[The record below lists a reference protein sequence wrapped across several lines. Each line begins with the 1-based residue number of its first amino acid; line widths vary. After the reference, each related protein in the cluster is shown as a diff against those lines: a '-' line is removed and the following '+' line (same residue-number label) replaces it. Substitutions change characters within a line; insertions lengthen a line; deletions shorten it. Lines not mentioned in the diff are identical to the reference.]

1 LRCTDIRKAIANWS
15 KKGGLQPGTIT
26 HVGEQRSERVRMSVI
41 RYDEKDFVEKR
52 INTVE
57 DSLPLRDKPSVTW
70 LDIDGVHQPEIIEQV
85 GKHFNVHPLVLEDIA
100 NTGQRPKIEDYE
112 DYIFIVL
119 RMLRFDEEE
128 NETKSEQ
135 VSVILGA
142 NFVISFQEKERDVF
156 DPIRERLRN
165 SKGRIRKM
173 GADFLAYSLI
183 DAIIDNYFIV
193 LERLGET
200 IEEIEDSLVSNPT
213 AARLQKIHD
222 LRREMIFL
230 RKSVWPL
237 REVISRLERSESPLI
252 NEATC
257 AYFRDV
263 YDHAIQV
270 MDAVETFR
278 DMLSGMLD
286 IYLSSV
292 SNRMNEIMK
301 VLTVITT
308 IFIPLTYIA
317 GVYGMNFRYM
327 PELNQT
333 WTYPAILALMF
344 VLAMFMVFF
353 FRRRK
358 WI

>member
-1 LRCTDIRKAIANWS
+1 LRCNGIRKAIANWS

-26 HVGEQRSERVRMSVI
+26 PVGEQRSEQVRMSVI
-41 RYDEKDFVEKR
+41 RYDEKDFMEKK
-52 INTVE
+52 ISAVE
-57 DSLPLRDKPSVTW
+57 DSLPSRDKPSVTW

-85 GKHFNVHPLVLEDIA
+85 GKHFNMHPLVLEDIA

-135 VSVILGA
+135 VSVILGT

-173 GADFLAYSLI
+173 SADFLAYSLI
-183 DAIIDNYFIV
+183 DAIIDNYFMV

-317 GVYGMNFRYM
+317 GIYGMNFRYM